1 MEIQKIFNHTIMSIV
16 IVCVAFL
23 VMNYGIIMDTKSDLQ
38 KQVDTLQQ
46 QCDSLQTQIDYMVE

>member
-1 MEIQKIFNHTIMSIV
+1 METQKIFNHTIAAIV
-16 IVCVAFL
+16 MVCAGFL
-23 VMNYGIIMDTKSDLQ
+23 VMNYVITMNAKSDLQ